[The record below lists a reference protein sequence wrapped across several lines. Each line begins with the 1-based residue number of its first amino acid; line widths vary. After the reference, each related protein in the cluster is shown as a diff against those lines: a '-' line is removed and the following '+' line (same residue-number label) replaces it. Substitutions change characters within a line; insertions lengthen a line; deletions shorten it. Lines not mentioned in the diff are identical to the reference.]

1 MKKACVWLLVTTWLS
16 FCHAANVLWDC
27 VKMRSY
33 TDVVSKEPA
42 FRLKYDYDVD
52 LQLPYHTFWVDLYVT
67 CSRSGISTMLTA
79 DPDLVVL
86 MFAGN
91 WVLANPGDVAMESTT
106 RHLSEYFM
114 HCYTDN
120 ENPAT
125 SATSFTVMGE
135 QDVYLMFTA
144 ASWGTDDFY
153 HLERS
158 PYYYGWVQLRVTPD
172 DVSLIHSAI
181 NLDGDPIVVGV
192 WDVPEPSSLL
202 LLVAGGV
209 LLSLRR
215 RRFNAKRAKG
225 RRHWANCISASSN
238 RGL

>member
-1 MKKACVWLLVTTWLS
+1 
-16 FCHAANVLWDC
+16 
-27 VKMRSY
+27 MRSY

-79 DPDLVVL
+79 DPYSVVL

-181 NLDGDPIVVGV
+181 NLDGDPIVVGTGN
-192 WDVPEPSSLL
+192 VPEPSSFLL
-202 LLVAGGV
+202 LAVGGV
-209 LLSLRR
+209 ILAL
-215 RRFNAKRAKG
+215 KRA
-225 RRHWANCISASSN
+225 RVAREISK
-238 RGL
+238 